1 MTVRGVGHRD
11 DAREMPVDGTR
22 PFVGFSVA
30 TPQQWAGKRRLPPE
44 SLPMPIALRPAA
56 TAAASPLL
64 LPPGVRAAS
73 YGLFGRG

>member
-1 MTVRGVGHRD
+1 MTVRASDKAMMRGKC
-11 DAREMPVDGTR
+11 PVDGTR

-44 SLPMPIALRPAA
+44 SLPMPIALRPDA

-64 LPPGVRAAS
+64 LAPGVRAAS
-73 YGLFGRG
+73 YGLFGSG